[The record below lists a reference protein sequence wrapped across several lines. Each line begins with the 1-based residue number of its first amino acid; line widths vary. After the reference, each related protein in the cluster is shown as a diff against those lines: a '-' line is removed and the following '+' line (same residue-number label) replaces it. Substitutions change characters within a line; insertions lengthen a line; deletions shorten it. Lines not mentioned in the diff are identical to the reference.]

1 MTNNNMSPESVHPGP
16 NNPADE
22 SRSEES
28 TEPKARKACI
38 NCRRQKMKC
47 RIDNG
52 NTCRRCHRSGVPC
65 IFVPRANA
73 AGLPINLGMLDP
85 SQAEINKTVMRR
97 LKMIED
103 YLGFS
108 APDDSLC
115 METDPSSGGRMEE
128 DEPETPED
136 HALNALWMAAAS
148 LEKICPPSVGGGGV
162 IWQRSMIKQL
172 WLRFHETMPRL
183 HFLPSKQTFSSPRP
197 VLLASILYCSSA
209 RGTPEHPGKRDR
221 AAPDH
226 ADVVEAEEWAF
237 QTVLG
242 IILAGL
248 LTEAYVRE
256 TGIWISVAYRLILE
270 HCPPHVDE
278 RSREWRRLFSG
289 CQIVDLEHASLHLS
303 CPIIPIEAPLP
314 TLRISP
320 RDQLYR
326 LSRMMHTG
334 LAHFTGR
341 GLPTI
346 WSCFT
351 SGTPPDAT
359 GATCAFSAV
368 DAAVIRDWAR
378 QLDEWLVDFSSNSG
392 SNTNTNAHDSSLS
405 SSAMSEQDRA
415 LVFRQYVLHRLVVLS
430 IYHPARGCNLYSNS
444 ITPHEQFELLLS
456 ARATLRLHL
465 NDKSIWSNWDFVMI
479 TWAALIVLQA
489 VEGGAGELDDLTN
502 IRIHLEMLR
511 QTNEPRPS
519 LRDKLI
525 TRLEQSLETVQT
537 PSPTALRDS
546 TVAANAANLQSP
558 LSPTF
563 DYSWQIFDQ
572 ASLQQVTYP
581 AWPLAPQLQGAGL

>member
-1 MTNNNMSPESVHPGP
+1 
-16 NNPADE
+16 
-22 SRSEES
+22 
-28 TEPKARKACI
+28 
-38 NCRRQKMKC
+38 MKC

-73 AGLPINLGMLDP
+73 AGLPINLGILDP

-103 YLGFS
+103 YLGLS
-108 APDDSLC
+108 APEESCL
-115 METDPSSGGRMEE
+115 ETDPPNGQMEE

-136 HALNALWMAAAS
+136 HALSALWMAAAA
-148 LEKICPPSVGGGGV
+148 LEKVCPPSIGGGAGSI
-162 IWQRSMIKQL
+162 IWQRNMIKQL

-209 RGTPEHPGKRDR
+209 RGTPEV
-221 AAPDH
+221 AELAPHYFAVLCNAIAQLSIPNSEIGRPPDG
-226 ADVVEAEEWAF
+226 ADEAEEWAF

-256 TGIWISVAYRLILE
+256 TGVWISVAYRLILE
-270 HCPPHVDE
+270 HCPPHADDGGPH
-278 RSREWRRLFSG
+278 RYGCAREWRRLFSG

-303 CPIIPIEAPLP
+303 CPVIPIEAPLP
-314 TLRISP
+314 ALRISP

-351 SGTPPDAT
+351 RESPPPDAVMS
-359 GATCAFSAV
+359 ATCSFSAV

-378 QLDEWLVDFSSNSG
+378 QLDEWLVDFSSNS
-392 SNTNTNAHDSSLS
+392 SASVSHDPS
-405 SSAMSEQDRA
+405 SSSSSVTSAAAMSEQDRT

-444 ITPHEQFELLLS
+444 ITPNEQFELLLS

-502 IRIHLEMLR
+502 IRIHLDMLR

-519 LRDKLI
+519 LRAMLVA
-525 TRLEQSLETVQT
+525 RLEQSLESVQT
-537 PSPTALRDS
+537 PSPTALRDP
-546 TVAANAANLQSP
+546 LQQPPLP
-558 LSPTF
+558 LSPAF

-572 ASLQQVTYP
+572 ASLQQMTYP
-581 AWPLAPQLQGAGL
+581 AWPLAPQLQAAPMQ